1 MFCVVFLYV
10 VVSSLTGYPYCRD
23 SHPCH
28 VDVTD
33 VTLVTDVDDAVDGC
47 RQFGIQID
55 SVDHSAD
62 GFLHPP
68 FISHLE
74 PTSIAERLV

>member
-1 MFCVVFLYV
+1 MSCA
-10 VVSSLTGYPYCRD
+10 VVSSLGGYPYCRD
-23 SHPCH
+23 NHACH
-28 VDVTD
+28 IDVTD
-33 VTLVTDVDDAVDGC
+33 VTLVTDIDDTGDRC

-55 SVDHSAD
+55 SFDHSAD

-74 PTSIAERLV
+74 PGSPAER